1 MKKTRSR
8 TSTGGVLNFTQH
20 KFNTSQFIR
29 LSTYNKKPT
38 ARVGNSNTPS
48 SHSIEHNT
56 KAL

>member
-38 ARVGNSNTPS
+38 SRLSNSNTPS
-48 SHSIEHNT
+48 SHCIETH
-56 KAL
+56 